1 MVKNHLKSLGSRHP
15 SSRIQDRLQETSSYQ
30 LPTTPS
36 PYIRN
41 VPLSNLARNI
51 IFTVFWSYYPGSS
64 GTRKARILFFSFSCK
79 EAERIEQADNQPE
92 TTQRLH
98 RLQQVQDG
106 VGKVCHSHY
115 PQKCCNVHYRPKGRI
130 LSRPHSPVFTKVP
143 KVLCPFSRGF
153 HVTFSISCTPL
164 WHIFSPQNLHQG
176 DDRGGGVP
184 KTAGHTDCSISRR
197 PAGYWTKQT
206 EPDFFQKHH
215 NRNFRKTRLDHKLPK
230 IRFITSHSK
239 EIPGSKFKLM
249 LTNVIPSTGKGG
261 SYQGGVK
268 KVPEKVSYLHQGR
281 YEGPR
286 TINSM
291 HPLSGLVPSPYSSSP
306 EMGSK
311 ILEQEFEGTGQKGI
325 NPRISQGR
333 SQVVADGHKSRQGNL
348 LEEQSVYHHTDRRQ
362 QERLG
367 SSASSK
373 VIAGLLDR
381 GDLQKVVQ
389 LSRTK
394 GSMGSA
400 QLKHCPIGRTSC
412 VDTVR
417 QHHDSIIP
425 EEARGNQIP
434 ITDVLNKANIFVGRG
449 PCPINLGY
457 PSKGNREHQGGFPQ
471 PKENTS
477 QRVVHKRGDIP
488 VPILSLGRTSNRLVC
503 DKKKLQVSTLFFLR
517 KRGDKRSSGCILP
530 PLEHHSRLRLPPYSP
545 DRQSIGENLSRE
557 DTDHIC
563 VPKLAQKELVPNSE
577 ADVHSGPSHV
587 TSVRRSPG
595 TGSNIPSRSRKTPV
609 ISMDPESDYM
619 KSQGLSSAV
628 INTLKASRKP
638 VTFAIYH
645 KIWKK
650 FCSFCADNPPCQ
662 SNPNILQVLNFLQKG
677 LELGLSTSTLK
688 VQVSALS
695 AFFDQPLIEHRWVK
709 RFILAASRLKP
720 QVLKRTSS
728 WDLSLVLN
736 ALIKEPF
743 EPISSASVKNLTLK
757 TGFLVAITS
766 ARRLGELQAISIKE
780 PYMRVLDDRIILTLD
795 PNFIPKVVSEFHR
808 GQEII
813 LPSFCKN
820 PSSEREREW
829 HTLDGKNKG
838 RKASKAT
845 IARWLRMAISSCYDI
860 QEIPVPSGIRAHST
874 RAVSTSWAEKRGAS
888 LEQICKA
895 ATWTSSS
902 TFSKHYRLDLPSSKD
917 LSFGRKVLQ
926 AVIPP

>member
-1 MVKNHLKSLGSRHP
+1 MTDEVNPIFLHPPVSEKDLGSKGKGKEEKGDKASRPERPEKSDKTRTRKCNMCNHSMP
-15 SSRIQDRLQETSSYQ
+15 DSYKKPICKVCIDNFMREEKTSFLDELKGFIEEKVVSSIAAATSRAPPYKKPRLE
-30 LPTTPS
+30 
-36 PYIRN
+36 
-41 VPLSNLARNI
+41 
-51 IFTVFWSYYPGSS
+51 PGSS
-64 GTRKARILFFSFSCK
+64 PSEAGSDSETPSCSIIETEDSLNPQDFIKSAESRHLFPIDELDNLLKAIRQTLEIEDVVVPQSKEDELFGGLKAKRQRVFPLNDTLKELVSEEWKEPEKRIL
-79 EAERIEQADNQPE
+79 
-92 TTQRLH
+92 
-98 RLQQVQDG
+98 
-106 VGKVCHSHY
+106 
-115 PQKCCNVHYRPKGRI
+115 
-130 LSRPHSPVFTKVP
+130 
-143 KVLCPFSRGF
+143 
-153 HVTFSISCTPL
+153 IS
-164 WHIFSPQNLHQG
+164 
-176 DDRGGGVP
+176 
-184 KTAGHTDCSISRR
+184 K
-197 PAGYWTKQT
+197 
-206 EPDFFQKHH
+206 
-215 NRNFRKTRLDHKLPK
+215 NFRKRL
-230 IRFITSHSK
+230 
-239 EIPGSKFKLM
+239 
-249 LTNVIPSTGKGG
+249 
-261 SYQGGVK
+261 
-268 KVPEKVSYLHQGR
+268 
-281 YEGPR
+281 
-286 TINSM
+286 
-291 HPLSGLVPSPYSSSP
+291 
-306 EMGSK
+306 
-311 ILEQEFEGTGQKGI
+311 
-325 NPRISQGR
+325 
-333 SQVVADGHKSRQGNL
+333 
-348 LEEQSVYHHTDRRQ
+348 
-362 QERLG
+362 LG

-373 VIAGLLDR
+373 VDAGFLDR
-381 GDLQKVVQ
+381 GDFQKVVQ
-389 LSRTK
+389 LPRTE
-394 GSMGSA
+394 GGLGGT
-400 QLKHCPIGRTSC
+400 QLKHCSTSRTPP

-417 QHHDSIIP
+417 QYHNSILP

-434 ITDVLNKANIFVGRG
+434 ITDVLNKTNIFVGRG

-457 PSKGNREHQGGFPQ
+457 PSKGNREHNGGFPQ

-477 QRVVHKRGDIP
+477 QRVVHKRRDIP
-488 VPILSLGRTSNRLVC
+488 VPVFSLGETSNRFIRN
-503 DKKKLQVSTLFFLR
+503 KKKHQVSTLFFLG
-517 KRGDKRSSGCILP
+517 KRRDKRSSGCILP
-530 PLEHHSRLRLPPYSP
+530 LLEHHSRLRLPPYSP
-545 DRQSIGENLSRE
+545 DRQSVRENLSRE
-557 DTDHIC
+557 DADHIC
-563 VPKLAQKELVPNSE
+563 VPKLAQKELVPDSE
-577 ADVHSGPSHV
+577 ADDHSGSSHA
-587 TSVRRSPG
+587 TSIRRSPG
-595 TGSNIPSRSRKTPV
+595 TGSNIPSKSRKTPV

-619 KSQGLSSAV
+619 KSQGLSPAV

-650 FCSFCADNPPCQ
+650 FSSFCADKPPCQ
-662 SNPNILQVLNFLQKG
+662 SNPNVLQVLDFLQKG

-695 AFFDQPLIEHRWVK
+695 DFFDQPLIEHRWVK

-757 TGFLVAITS
+757 TVFLVAITS

-780 PYMRVLDDRIILTLD
+780 PYMRVLDDRIILMLD